1 MEKSRGALG
10 AKQGMRGE
18 GFVIAVIED
27 EELIRKSLVMN
38 LRLEGFEVLT
48 ANDGEEGITLIQERK
63 PDLIIMD
70 VMMPRKDGLQA
81 CREIRT
87 AGISTPLILLTA
99 RSSEVDKVLGLDLG
113 ADDYLAKP
121 FGMLE
126 LLARVR
132 ALLRRIQRTSAVDE
146 VRFSNVVVDFK
157 AYRALRNQE
166 PIDLSAREY
175 RLLRYL
181 VSKQGSVVTR
191 DELLDEVWGYNSYPT
206 TRTVDNHIARLRQKI
221 ENDIDEPQHIL
232 TVHGVGYKFVA

>member
-1 MEKSRGALG
+1 MDVTGTH
-10 AKQGMRGE
+10 MRGE
-18 GFVIAVIED
+18 GFTVAVIED
-27 EELIRKSLVMN
+27 EDLIRKSLVMN
-38 LRLEGFEVLT
+38 LELEGFKVIT
-48 ANDGEEGITLIQERK
+48 APDGEQGVQLINEQK

-81 CREIRT
+81 CRELRIS
-87 AGISTPLILLTA
+87 GVSTPLILLTA

-126 LLARVR
+126 LIARVK
-132 ALLRRIQRTSAVDE
+132 ALLRRIQRTANVDQVE
-146 VRFSNVVVDFK
+146 FSNVVIDFK
-157 AYRALRNQE
+157 AYKAHRNDD

-181 VSKQGSVVTR
+181 ISKKGSVVTR

-221 ENDIDEPQHIL
+221 ENDVDEPRHIL

>member
-1 MEKSRGALG
+1 MDVTGA
-10 AKQGMRGE
+10 QMRGE
-18 GFVIAVIED
+18 GFTIAVIED
-27 EELIRKSLVMN
+27 EDLIRKSLVMN
-38 LRLEGFEVLT
+38 LELEGFKVIT
-48 ANDGEEGITLIQERK
+48 APDGEQGVQLINEQK

-81 CREIRT
+81 CRELRIS
-87 AGISTPLILLTA
+87 GVSTPLILLTA

-126 LLARVR
+126 LIARVK
-132 ALLRRIQRTSAVDE
+132 ALLRRIQRTANVDQVE
-146 VRFSNVVVDFK
+146 FSNVVIDFK
-157 AYRALRNQE
+157 AYKAHRNDD

-181 VSKQGSVVTR
+181 ISKKGSVVTR

-221 ENDIDEPQHIL
+221 ENDVDEPRHIL